1 MKKDL
6 IIGIVIGS
14 CLTAAVGV
22 TATSLTA
29 TLNTFPVQLNGNNV
43 SIEGYN
49 INNNTYFKLR
59 DIADVVG
66 SFSVGFNDNTIQL
79 SKDGYTYTNYNNYDK
94 YIGTYERLGGSLGFN
109 WILGIESITDEG
121 ITFSYT
127 YEKPGSDYIV
137 DFAAFTTQTTA
148 TCTASDGITYSITL
162 QDDSILLDKTS
173 VNGELIHQVFN
184 LN

>member
-6 IIGIVIGS
+6 IIGIIIGS

-22 TATSLTA
+22 AATSLTA
-29 TLNTFPVQLNGNNV
+29 TSNPFPIQLNGNNV

-66 SFSVGFNDNTIQL
+66 GFSVGFNDNTIQL
-79 SKDGYTYTNYNNYDK
+79 SKDGYTYTNYYNYDK
-94 YIGTYERLGGSLGFN
+94 YIGTYERLGGSLGFS

-127 YEKPGSDYIV
+127 YEKPGSNYIV
-137 DFAAFTTQTTA
+137 DYAKFINPTTA
-148 TCTASDGITYSITL
+148 VCTASDGVTYSITL
-162 QDDSILLDKTS
+162 QDDRILLDTTS
-173 VNGELIHQVFN
+173 PNGESRHQVFV